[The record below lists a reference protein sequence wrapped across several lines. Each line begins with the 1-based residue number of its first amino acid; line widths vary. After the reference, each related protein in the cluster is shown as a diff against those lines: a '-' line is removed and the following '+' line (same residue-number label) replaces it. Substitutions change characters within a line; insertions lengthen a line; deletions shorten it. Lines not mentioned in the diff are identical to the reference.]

1 MLGGG
6 SDAPT
11 IGQACRRG
19 TAGHRATLR
28 APRSRI
34 LHTRAKRQRQKAR
47 SEISVGNE
55 AARAA
60 ESAAVAPRVR
70 VLRSG
75 VFLGAEDVAG
85 ARQAGC
91 AGQGLAAGWSI
102 RTRIGMILGL
112 QGKVTARSPI
122 IAGEAW

>member
-1 MLGGG
+1 MPTRNSWSQSHLESTMQSDTAYESQTAASEGEERDVGRERGGRGCQERG
-6 SDAPT
+6 SCA
-11 IGQACRRG
+11 
-19 TAGHRATLR
+19 
-28 APRSRI
+28 SS
-34 LHTRAKRQRQKAR
+34 TRA
-47 SEISVGNE
+47 EVGLFF
-55 AARAA
+55 
-60 ESAAVAPRVR
+60 PW
-70 VLRSG
+70 
-75 VFLGAEDVAG
+75 AEDVAG